1 MLPPGK
7 LPMSNK
13 LGDPP
18 IVVRD
23 GVLSLFVMLR
33 IGGVELSGVLTWGMN
48 CVYTFPIGLG
58 DPIRW
63 RHRYIYK
70 GVSDEQILC
79 D

>member
-1 MLPPGK
+1 
-7 LPMSNK
+7 
-13 LGDPP
+13 
-18 IVVRD
+18 
-23 GVLSLFVMLR
+23 MLR